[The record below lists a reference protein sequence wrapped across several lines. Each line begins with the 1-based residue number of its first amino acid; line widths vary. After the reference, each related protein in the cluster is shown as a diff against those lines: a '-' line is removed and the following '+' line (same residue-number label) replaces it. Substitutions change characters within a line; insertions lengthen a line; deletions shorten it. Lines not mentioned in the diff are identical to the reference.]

1 MGMVT
6 RPGRELSKARGQ
18 QFMPK
23 CLLADRHT
31 GCNPQRLGQIEN
43 ITKHNPLDGEN
54 GLCLNGL
61 LERAM
66 MTIIENGLRLQSLAR
81 H

>member
-1 MGMVT
+1 MVT
-6 RPGRELSKARGQ
+6 RPGRELSKAHGQ
-18 QFMPK
+18 QFMLK

-31 GCNPQRLGQIEN
+31 GCNPQPLGQLEN
-43 ITKHNPLDGEN
+43 TTKHNPVVGGN

-61 LERAM
+61 LQRAM
-66 MTIIENGLRLQSLAR
+66 MTVIENCLGLQSLAR